1 MFIPIF
7 IFLKNLTM
15 KKTIVLLVFSALLVS
30 GCSSSYLQNSSNVSQ
45 IKKSYDKIL
54 VVARAKDNLSR
65 IKFEDQV
72 VQDFAAQGISA
83 LSSMDVIKTESF
95 SKELTEKDIE
105 KLRVKLV
112 ADGFSGVLITNLVNA
127 EQYTDV
133 IPGNT
138 RTAYYPTRY
147 GRFGSYYRAYP
158 VSYWEPDQVKVG
170 VKYTLESCLYDITVD
185 QKDNLQWVGRF
196 QVKDPSSLIKFI
208 EKYSKELTEALL
220 TESISQ

>member
-1 MFIPIF
+1 
-7 IFLKNLTM
+7 M
-15 KKTIVLLVFSALLVS
+15 KMTIALLVFSALLVS
-30 GCSSSYLQNSSNVSQ
+30 GCSSTYLQNSANVSQ

-54 VVARAKDNLSR
+54 VVAKARDNLSR

-72 VQDFAAQGISA
+72 VKDFAAQGITA
-83 LSSMDVIKTESF
+83 LSSMEVIKTESF
-95 SKELTEKDIE
+95 SKDLTEKDIE

-185 QKDNLQWVGRF
+185 QNDNLQWVGRF

>member
-1 MFIPIF
+1 
-7 IFLKNLTM
+7 M
-15 KKTIVLLVFSALLVS
+15 KKTIVLLSFSALLVS

-72 VQDFAAQGISA
+72 VQDFATHGITA
-83 LSSMDVIKTESF
+83 MSSMKVIKTESF
-95 SKELTEKDIE
+95 SKEVTEKDIE

-112 ADGFSGVLITNLVNA
+112 ADGFSGVIITNLISA

-133 IPGNT
+133 IPGTT
-138 RTAYYPTRY
+138 RTGYYPVSY
-147 GRFGSYYRAYP
+147 GRFGRYYRAYP
-158 VSYWEPDQVKVG
+158 VTYWEPDQVKVG
-170 VKYTLESCLYDITVD
+170 VKYTLESCLYDITID

-220 TESISQ
+220 AENISQ

>member
-1 MFIPIF
+1 
-7 IFLKNLTM
+7 M
-15 KKTIVLLVFSALLVS
+15 KKTIVLLSFSALLVS

-72 VQDFAAQGISA
+72 VQDFATHGITA
-83 LSSMDVIKTESF
+83 MSSMKVIKTESF
-95 SKELTEKDIE
+95 SKEVTEKDIE

-112 ADGFSGVLITNLVNA
+112 ADGFSGVIITNLVNT

-147 GRFGSYYRAYP
+147 GRFGRYYRAYP
-158 VSYWEPDQVKVG
+158 VTYWEPDQVKVG
-170 VKYTLESCLYDITVD
+170 VKYTLESCLYDITID

-220 TESISQ
+220 AENISQ

>member
-1 MFIPIF
+1 
-7 IFLKNLTM
+7 M
-15 KKTIVLLVFSALLVS
+15 KKTIVLLSFSALLVS

-72 VQDFAAQGISA
+72 VQDFATHGITA
-83 LSSMDVIKTESF
+83 MSSMKVIKTESF
-95 SKELTEKDIE
+95 SKEVTEKDIE

-112 ADGFSGVLITNLVNA
+112 ADGFSGVIITNLISA

-133 IPGNT
+133 IPGTT
-138 RTAYYPTRY
+138 RTGYYPVSY
-147 GRFGSYYRAYP
+147 GRFGRYYRAYP
-158 VSYWEPDQVKVG
+158 VTYWEPDQMKVG
-170 VKYTLESCLYDITVD
+170 VKYTLESCLYDITID

-220 TESISQ
+220 AENISQ

>member
-72 VQDFAAQGISA
+72 VQDFAAQGITA
-83 LSSMDVIKTESF
+83 LSSMEVIKTESF

-105 KLRVKLV
+105 KLRIKLV
-112 ADGFSGVLITNLVNA
+112 ADGYSGVLITNLVNA